1 MIAAHRMRGGAVFDI
16 TLNAIQEA
24 FAAKLA
30 ARQQQKEDV
39 EMAEKQRATLMTDH
53 AAATAEALEK
63 VIAML
68 KAGQSPEDLG
78 PMVILIGR
86 MMARRT

>member
-1 MIAAHRMRGGAVFDI
+1 
-16 TLNAIQEA
+16 
-24 FAAKLA
+24 
-30 ARQQQKEDV
+30 
-39 EMAEKQRATLMTDH
+39 MTDH
-53 AAATAEALEK
+53 AAAAAEALEK

-68 KAGQSPEDLG
+68 RAGQSPEDLG

>member
-1 MIAAHRMRGGAVFDI
+1 MICYPGGYPPHKKV
-16 TLNAIQEA
+16 NQ
-24 FAAKLA
+24 
-30 ARQQQKEDV
+30 
-39 EMAEKQRATLMTDH
+39 MTDH
-53 AAATAEALEK
+53 AAATAEALEM

>member
-1 MIAAHRMRGGAVFDI
+1 MNENNPWVCVHGHDSRKVLCTVCGLLPAYVLPEYKG
-16 TLNAIQEA
+16 
-24 FAAKLA
+24 
-30 ARQQQKEDV
+30 
-39 EMAEKQRATLMTDH
+39 EKRKAPEMTDH